1 MAEEYQVTLEE
12 NKDLY
17 LNVFHEE
24 HKNYKIYRRRERGV
38 FLTALIYF
46 LLGCLFNWIDA
57 MRTGAWDREYFV
69 GVLLLL
75 LGGGYIAARFTS
87 FVIISSAYDEYW
99 VLREYLYSE
108 NIYTEKIIFS
118 CDGIQILG
126 YDRDRNIKD
135 FILYQN
141 VKQMSFYKTGIILW
155 PNDDEHIYIPRT
167 LFKNRRDLVQIK
179 KWYGEKNGYGKTS
192 I

>member
-1 MAEEYQVTLEE
+1 
-12 NKDLY
+12 
-17 LNVFHEE
+17 
-24 HKNYKIYRRRERGV
+24 
-38 FLTALIYF
+38 
-46 LLGCLFNWIDA
+46 

-75 LGGGYIAARFTS
+75 LVGGYIAARFTS